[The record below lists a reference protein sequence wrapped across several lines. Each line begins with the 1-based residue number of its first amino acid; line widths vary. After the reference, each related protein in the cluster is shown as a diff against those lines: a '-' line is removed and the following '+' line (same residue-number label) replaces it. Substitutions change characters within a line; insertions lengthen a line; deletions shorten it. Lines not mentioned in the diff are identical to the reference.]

1 MANLTKPKEITSTIK
16 ATENLPPESEEERA
30 KRLRKEERRKL
41 RVTFKPQES
50 LVEIRLFIHDPEEEM
65 GHDDNMIRDVGDIGS
80 EGRMLKKNKEM
91 GFENLEDDEDNEVN
105 FAPWIIPSRRFYS
118 LSCLIYANFAYSGGF

>member
-16 ATENLPPESEEERA
+16 ATENLPPETEEERA

-65 GHDDNMIRDVGDIGS
+65 GHDDNMIRDVGDISS

-91 GFENLEDDEDNEVN
+91 GFENLDDDEDNEVN
-105 FAPWIIPSRRFYS
+105 LAPWTVPSCRFYS
-118 LSCLIYANFAYSGGF
+118 LSCLIYANLAYSGGF